1 MDSAGH
7 RPTLKLEGAA
17 FVVTVD
23 PERRVLGNAS
33 VLIEGQRIARIGKAE
48 DLRGFDAERTI
59 DARGCVVLPAFVNG
73 HMHISYAH
81 AVRGNFPDDFVGR
94 ERLREVFRL
103 QSAMRE
109 DEEYWTSLLAI
120 IELLKSGTVTFVD
133 PGSTQFID
141 ACLQAYTD
149 SGARVI
155 SGTCVVDRESDL
167 ALPRF
172 ETAEALARTEAFI
185 RAYDGRLDGRLRAWA
200 MPFSPDTCSSELL
213 AGARRVADENGT
225 WMTIHHVG
233 GATSE
238 LDRIGALGSNV
249 LLSHA
254 PGISDAEV
262 ELIAASGASVV
273 MCPSTTLKEGSRLGT
288 RKLPELLARGV
299 AVGLGCDSG
308 NSSNFLD
315 GVRMMNAAALGFKD
329 GRADVAFVPAE
340 QAVEMATLT
349 GARAVGLAD
358 EIGAVEVGKKADLVV
373 FDTLRAEWRSLLD
386 PVNNLIYCADGRS
399 VRYVVADGR
408 VVVDEGRVTFAD
420 ERQVAERVQAISE
433 ELLSRTGAR
442 VNRGRW
448 PIT

>member
-1 MDSAGH
+1 VS
-7 RPTLKLEGAA
+7 LKIEGAA

-23 PERRVLGNAS
+23 PERRVIANAS
-33 VLIEGQRIARIGKAE
+33 ILVDGQRITRIDKA
-48 DLRGFDAERTI
+48 DALREAAADRTI
-59 DARGCVVLPAFVNG
+59 DARGCLVLPAFVNG

-109 DEEYWTSLLAI
+109 EEEYWTSLLAI

-133 PGSTQFID
+133 PGSTQFVD
-141 ACLQAYTD
+141 ACLQAYAD

-167 ALPRF
+167 ALPYF
-172 ETAEALARTEAFI
+172 PTPEALARTREFI
-185 RAYDGRLDGRLRAWA
+185 EKYDGRLDGRLRAWA
-200 MPFSPDTCSSELL
+200 MPFSPDTCSAELL
-213 AGARRVADENGT
+213 SGARRIADEHTT
-225 WMTIHHVG
+225 WMTIHHYA
-233 GATSE
+233 GATPQ
-238 LDRIGALGSNV
+238 LDSIGALGSNV
-249 LLSHA
+249 LLAHA
-254 PGISDAEV
+254 AGISDDEV
-262 ELIAASGASVV
+262 ELIAARGASVV
-273 MCPSTTLKEGSRLGT
+273 MCPSTTLKEGSDLGE

-299 AVGLGCDSG
+299 AVGLGCDSA

-315 GVRMMNAAALGFKD
+315 GVRMMNAAALGFKA
-329 GRADVAFVPAE
+329 GRHDVAYVPAE
-340 QAVEMATLT
+340 QAVEMATLL
-349 GARAVGLAD
+349 GARSVGLGSD
-358 EIGAVEVGKKADLVV
+358 IGSLEVGKKADLVV

-386 PVNNLIYCADGRS
+386 PVNNLVYAADGRS

-408 VVVDEGRVTFAD
+408 LVVDEGQVTFAD

-433 ELLSRTGAR
+433 ELLARTGTR

-448 PIT
+448 PMV

>member
-1 MDSAGH
+1 MASAT
-7 RPTLKLEGAA
+7 PTTLKIEGAA
-17 FVVTVD
+17 FAVTLD
-23 PERRVLGNAS
+23 PARRVIADAS
-33 VLIEGQRIARIGKAE
+33 VLVDGQRIARIGKAD
-48 DLRGFDAERTI
+48 DLREVQAERTI
-59 DARGCVVLPAFVNG
+59 DAHGCVLLPAFVNG

-109 DEEYWTSLLAI
+109 EEEYWTSLLAI
-120 IELLKSGTVTFVD
+120 VELLKSGTVTFVD
-133 PGSTQFID
+133 PGSTRFVD
-141 ACLQAYTD
+141 ACLQAYSD

-172 ETAEALARTEAFI
+172 ETPEALKRTAEFI

-213 AGARRVADENGT
+213 SGAHRVADEHGT
-225 WMTIHHVG
+225 WMTIHHYG
-233 GATSE
+233 GTTAQ
-238 LDRIGALGSNV
+238 LDNIGALGSNV
-249 LLSHA
+249 LLAHA
-254 PGISDAEV
+254 PGISDDEV
-262 ELIAASGASVV
+262 ELIAARGASVV
-273 MCPSTTLKEGSRLGT
+273 MCPSTTLKEGSRLGD

-299 AVGLGCDSG
+299 PVGLGCDSA

-329 GRADVAFVPAE
+329 GRGDVAFVPAE
-340 QAVEMATLT
+340 QAVELATLT
-349 GARAVGLAD
+349 GARAVGLGS
-358 EIGAVEVGKKADLVV
+358 EIGSLEVGKKADLIV
-373 FDTLRAEWRSLLD
+373 FDALRAEWRSLLD
-386 PVNNLIYCADGRS
+386 PLNNLVYSADGRS

-408 VVVDEGRVTFAD
+408 VVVDDGQVTFAD

-433 ELLSRTGAR
+433 ELLARTGTR
-442 VNRGRW
+442 VNKGRW
-448 PIT
+448 PIV